1 MITIGTKVAI
11 LPCDDYRNR
20 FIGTQGIVQRYY
32 HNKVG
37 VKIDGCK
44 NEESLAVIPTN
55 AIRDDAIRQIIFS
68 GPKTIVI
75 WFWTEASEAVL

>member
-20 FIGTQGIVQRYY
+20 FIGTQGIVQKYY

-37 VKIDGCK
+37 VKIQK
-44 NEESLAVIPTN
+44 VSLV
-55 AIRDDAIRQIIFS
+55 FS
-68 GPKTIVI
+68 GLEKKVWP
-75 WFWTEASEAVL
+75 